1 MKRKAK
7 VGDKVMWDDDEEGF
21 SGIYEI
27 TAIRGKNNDDIWLYS
42 SELGT
47 EVQVSLCEIENRI
60 IEDLKEEADANNRHF
75 KRNHR

>member
-1 MKRKAK
+1 MSKRKPK

-27 TAIRGKNNDDIWLYS
+27 TAIRGKNKDDVWLHS

-47 EVQVSLCEIENRI
+47 EVQVMLYEIENRI
-60 IEDLKEEADANNRHF
+60 IEE
-75 KRNHR
+75 